1 MNIENIARFIAE
13 VTALPGVPG
22 YEAGVNG
29 RIAEWFRP
37 LADDVFKDDL
47 ENLYA
52 RVGAEGRGP
61 RVIVCAH
68 QDEIGLVVSKIEDD
82 GSLRIFKNGGV
93 DPRILPGMEVSVQ
106 TASGPL
112 YGVIGAKPPQLLTEK
127 DREKAL
133 KLEDLYVDVGYQAE
147 EVRARVR
154 VGDMVVMLAPSLRL
168 ANGCMAGKT
177 MDDRASV
184 AAMLVA
190 AELLSQRSV
199 PAETYFVS
207 TTQEEIGS
215 VGAKSAT
222 FRLKPDLAIVIDV
235 THGEGPG
242 TGKWEAFPQD
252 RLTIVHGP
260 NVHPVLE
267 KTAMRLAKENGISFS
282 TEICPDVTAT
292 DAENTQIACGGVPTL
307 VLSVPVRYMHTTVEL
322 LRVDVIRD
330 VGRLIALVVEE
341 MAREWEG
348 VKWY

>member
-1 MNIENIARFIAE
+1 MDIEKFLERATTLAG
-13 VTALPGVPG
+13 LSG
-22 YEAGVNG
+22 YEEGVNG
-29 RIAEWFRP
+29 YIAGSFRP
-37 LADDVFKDDL
+37 FADEVTLD
-47 ENLYA
+47 NLDNVVA
-52 RVGAEGRGP
+52 RMGSGSP
-61 RVIVCAH
+61 RAMICAH
-68 QDEIGLVVSKIEDD
+68 QDEIGMMVTTIEKD
-82 GSLRIFKNGGV
+82 GCLRMRRIGV

-106 TASGPL
+106 TGSGPL
-112 YGVIGAKPPQLLTEK
+112 YGVIGAKPPHLLTQK
-127 DREKAL
+127 DRESAV
-133 KLEDLYVDVGYQAE
+133 KLEDLFVDVGLPPE
-147 EVRARVR
+147 EVHTCVR
-154 VGDMVVMLAPSLRL
+154 VGDPIVMLGKPVSL
-168 ANGCMAGKT
+168 ASGAMAGKT
-177 MDDRASV
+177 MDDRACV
-184 AAMLVA
+184 ASMLVA
-190 AELLSQRSV
+190 AELLTRVRFDGS
-199 PAETYFVS
+199 AYFVATS
-207 TTQEEIGS
+207 QEEVGS
-215 VGAKSAT
+215 RGARTAANA
-222 FRLKPDLAIVIDV
+222 LCPDYAIAVDV
-235 THGEGPG
+235 AHAEGPG